1 MAKFEGHSQNVWMLK
16 FVQDSDAYSFLWW
29 AGNEYLLWQIPD
41 LVPNKITELLQPAK
55 ILDIES
61 SSTIKQIEGF

>member
-1 MAKFEGHSQNVWMLK
+1 MAKFEGHSQNVSMLK
-16 FVQDSDAYSFLWW
+16 FVQDSDDYSFLSC
-29 AGNEYLLWQIPD
+29 AGNECLLWQIPD
-41 LVPNKITELLQPAK
+41 LVPNKITEVLQPAK